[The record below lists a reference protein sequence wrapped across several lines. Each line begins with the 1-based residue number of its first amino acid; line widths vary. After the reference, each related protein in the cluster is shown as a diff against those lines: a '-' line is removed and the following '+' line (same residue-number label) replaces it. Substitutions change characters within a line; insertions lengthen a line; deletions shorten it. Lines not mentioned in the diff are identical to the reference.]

1 MDYTIEEIYALV
13 GKDDKTAGLT
23 FKYDSEAYKTFGQFI
38 TVVFL
43 YTQKERE
50 KMDELIKNETWT
62 SHDYVRAKFLGQDL
76 EKEKAA
82 LLSEKGINSKDIAEI
97 LYFKAPSKNTF
108 YSTDKREINK
118 IEIPLH
124 SQSKGKDFDWMYG
137 FSKKQK
143 DENIGFS
150 PRERA
155 FYLAGKIFYES
166 DQLTEEEKQEAYQED
181 GSLDVKIEW
190 ELLQIKYIREEI
202 KDEEKK
208 RLAELYGIKKK
219 ESWDILNKYLQ
230 DAGSSLKKLAKENID
245 QAAELY
251 MKVMQFKER
260 RLTVMSKH
268 PIYIDLDSY
277 LHIYMRHVEE
287 FQVTEH
293 FEDKDNFQWSEDDVF
308 TVMGHVLKEIEK
320 EYEDFREKNPDKRYS
335 RYGDYSMYFEGDYY
349 TFHIE
354 TNGRVSTFH
363 KNRKEHEKK

>member
-13 GKDDKTAGLT
+13 GKEDKTAGLT
-23 FKYDSEAYKTFGQFI
+23 FKYGSEAYNTFGQFI
-38 TVVFL
+38 TVLFL

-50 KMDELIKNETWT
+50 EMDKLIKNETWT
-62 SHDYVRAKFLGQDL
+62 NHGYIRAKFLGRDL
-76 EKEKAA
+76 DKGKVA
-82 LLSEKGINSKDIAEI
+82 LLSEKGINSIDITEI

-108 YSTDKREINK
+108 HSTDKREIKK
-118 IEIPLH
+118 IEIPIQ

-137 FSKKQK
+137 FSKKQVS
-143 DENIGFS
+143 ESIGFS
-150 PRERA
+150 PKEKA
-155 FYLAGKIFYES
+155 FYLAGKVYYEP
-166 DQLTEEEKQEAYQED
+166 DQLTDHDKQEIYQED

-202 KDEEKK
+202 SDEEKK
-208 RLAELYGIKKK
+208 RLAELYGIKKN
-219 ESWDILNKYLQ
+219 ESFEILDKYLQ
-230 DAGSSLKKLAKENID
+230 DAGSSLKKLVKENLD
-245 QAAELY
+245 QAAELL
-251 MKVMQFKER
+251 MKVMHFKER
-260 RLTVMSKH
+260 RLTILSKH

-287 FQVTEH
+287 FQVTKH
-293 FEDKDNFQWSEDDVF
+293 FEDKDNFQWNEDDVF
-308 TVMGHVLKEIEK
+308 SVMGNVLKQVEK

-363 KNRKEHEKK
+363 KNRKAHDKK

>member
-1 MDYTIEEIYALV
+1 MRI
-13 GKDDKTAGLT
+13 
-23 FKYDSEAYKTFGQFI
+23 
-38 TVVFL
+38 
-43 YTQKERE
+43 
-50 KMDELIKNETWT
+50 
-62 SHDYVRAKFLGQDL
+62 LGFHL
-76 EKEKAA
+76 EK
-82 LLSEKGINSKDIAEI
+82 G
-97 LYFKAPSKNTF
+97 
-108 YSTDKREINK
+108 R
-118 IEIPLH
+118 
-124 SQSKGKDFDWMYG
+124 
-137 FSKKQK
+137 
-143 DENIGFS
+143 
-150 PRERA
+150 

-181 GSLDVKIEW
+181 GTLDVKIEW

-230 DAGSSLKKLAKENID
+230 DAGSSLKKLARENID

-308 TVMGHVLKEIEK
+308 TVMGPC
-320 EYEDFREKNPDKRYS
+320 FKR
-335 RYGDYSMYFEGDYY
+335 
-349 TFHIE
+349 
-354 TNGRVSTFH
+354 
-363 KNRKEHEKK
+363 NRKRI